1 VNAPPERVLAPV
13 DHGALLYELAP
24 LADTIAEA
32 PRAAATATG
41 ALSFRAPCSG
51 RFWHRPAPGAD
62 AFVGA
67 GDVLTDGTTLGL
79 IEVMKTF
86 THLVYRADGELP
98 ERARLVRF
106 AVPDGGEVVDGAAL
120 LELERA

>member
-1 VNAPPERVLAPV
+1 
-13 DHGALLYELAP
+13 
-24 LADTIAEA
+24 
-32 PRAAATATG
+32 
-41 ALSFRAPCSG
+41 
-51 RFWHRPAPGAD
+51 
-62 AFVGA
+62 
-67 GDVLTDGTTLGL
+67 
-79 IEVMKTF
+79 MKTF